1 MRENRT
7 HGSEG
12 GEDGVFPYPYQRQGT
27 GAACRSHA
35 PLWEPCPLW
44 ELRPL
49 WEPCPLIGVEKDT
62 VLPSLRTVRAVF
74 PHTALQL
81 VVSSSG
87 LARSLVGCSHSEQS
101 HVCEVCIW
109 PSSVIVMAVSH
120 SRSLFLLAQD

>member
-1 MRENRT
+1 MQRLDLLVTKPDEPESMSLRREGATPTNSNRRRLF
-7 HGSEG
+7 
-12 GEDGVFPYPYQRQGT
+12 V
-27 GAACRSHA
+27 
-35 PLWEPCPLW
+35 
-44 ELRPL
+44 
-49 WEPCPLIGVEKDT
+49 IGVEKDT